1 MLGNRSSLGSSPL
14 PPRLPQSNARLAAE
28 SMGTAK
34 PQQVLPTFP
43 VGTPRNSGPRVAQE
57 LSFTND
63 SCSVYCLLKIQLT
76 LADCVLG
83 IEVYVPRMGKPC
95 FFRAIFQTNP
105 GKSSFLV
112 GSESIGFRF
121 GLEYISIA
129 AWLKGTCL

>member
-1 MLGNRSSLGSSPL
+1 MLGNRSSLGSSFQVTLRYMSSPL

-63 SCSVYCLLKIQLT
+63 SCSVYCLLKIQLP

-112 GSESIGFRF
+112 QPVRSP
-121 GLEYISIA
+121 
-129 AWLKGTCL
+129 